1 MSLADILY
9 GKSAAPAAPA
19 PTPTPPAPAPAA
31 AAPTP
36 PAPSA
41 PPTPGKDLA
50 SRLYGE
56 SVPDKYDLFTVPED
70 LKHLNLGHDEPRF
83 QEFSA
88 TARQMGLSQAKAQ
101 ELVNLHLRHAYGGR
115 E

>member
-9 GKSAAPAAPA
+9 GKPAEPAAPA
-19 PTPTPPAPAPAA
+19 PSPTPAPPAPAT

-36 PAPSA
+36 A
-41 PPTPGKDLA
+41 TPEKDLA

-56 SVPDKYDLFTVPED
+56 SVPDKYDLFTVPEE

-101 ELVNLHLRHAYGGR
+101 ELVNLHLRHAYGGKR
-115 E
+115 